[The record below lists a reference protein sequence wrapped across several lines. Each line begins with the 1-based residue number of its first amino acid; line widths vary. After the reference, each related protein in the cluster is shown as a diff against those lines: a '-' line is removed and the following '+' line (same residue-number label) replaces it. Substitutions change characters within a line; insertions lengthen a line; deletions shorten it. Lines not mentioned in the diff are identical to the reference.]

1 MRKNRN
7 RQREKREL
15 GSKIEITTETIK
27 ALREKT
33 GVGMMDCKKALLEAG
48 GDMEKAMDLL
58 RALGLAAAARRAG
71 RTAAEGVVDSYIH
84 LGGKIGVL
92 LEINCETDFV
102 ARNIEFQSFVKDI
115 AMQIAASNPQY
126 LTREEVPDGI
136 VSHEK
141 EILKSQTL
149 AEGKPEKVA
158 DTIVEGRL
166 EKFFSEVCL
175 IDQPF
180 IKDPKKT
187 IKDLLGEFCA
197 KIGENIV
204 IRRFTRYQ
212 LGEKS

>member
-1 MRKNRN
+1 MV
-7 RQREKREL
+7 
-15 GSKIEITTETIK
+15 ITTKEVQE
-27 ALREKT
+27 LREKT

-48 GDMEKAMDLL
+48 GDMEKAIELL
-58 RALGLAAAARRAG
+58 RKLGLAAAARRAG
-71 RTAAEGVVDSYIH
+71 RTAAQGVVDSYIH

-92 LEINCETDFV
+92 VEINCETDFV

-126 LTREEVPDGI
+126 ISKEEVPDGI
-136 VSHEK
+136 VDHEK
-141 EILKSQTL
+141 EILKSQTM

-158 DTIVEGRL
+158 DKIVEGRM
-166 EKFFSEVCL
+166 EKFYSEVCL
-175 IDQPF
+175 LDQPF

-187 IKDLLGEFCA
+187 ITDLLGEFCA

-204 IRRFTRYQ
+204 IRRFVRYQ